1 MTYPSGIYILGIGH
15 SFIKYPRTIQTVE
28 FSNSSDAD
36 RGQVV
41 SRTSDGLE
49 VLLEISFQYSI
60 IKDKLYDLHMSF
72 SEDFRRALI
81 NYSVD
86 SITDVA
92 TKYSADEFFMK
103 RALIGTDMQQKLTE
117 ALSNKVFVSVQFF
130 QLRDVDLPDP
140 FELAIERSQVKTQDI
155 TKAEAEVQ
163 RAGIEA
169 ETAVRLAEYDT
180 DCTVVRCI

>member
-1 MTYPSGIYILGIGH
+1 
-15 SFIKYPRTIQTVE
+15 
-28 FSNSSDAD
+28 
-36 RGQVV
+36 
-41 SRTSDGLE
+41 
-49 VLLEISFQYSI
+49 
-60 IKDKLYDLHMSF
+60 
-72 SEDFRRALI
+72 
-81 NYSVD
+81 
-86 SITDVA
+86 
-92 TKYSADEFFMK
+92 
-103 RALIGTDMQQKLTE
+103 
-117 ALSNKVFVSVQFF
+117 VSVQFF